1 MRDLL
6 KYKGYYGSIEV
17 SVEDDC
23 LFGKLQFIQALVSYE
38 GKTVS
43 ELSGAFHEAVDDYI
57 ATCEAKGRAPEKPF
71 KGSFNV
77 RVGPERHAR
86 AAMAVKR
93 NQLKSLNEFVNHA
106 IDHEIE
112 RLSQLAP

>member
-1 MRDLL
+1 MKELL
-6 KYKGYYGSIEV
+6 EYKGYHGSVEI

-23 LFGKLQFIQALVSYE
+23 LFGKVQFIQALVNYE

-43 ELSGAFHEAVDDYI
+43 ELSNAFHESVEDYM
-57 ATCEAKGRAPEKPF
+57 ATCETKGVEPERPF

-86 AAMAVKR
+86 AAMVVKKS
-93 NQLKSLNEFVNHA
+93 QFKSLNEFVNHA

-112 RLSQLAP
+112 RLIQLGH